1 VKFVR
6 EPVAVAGTS
15 ITNCVPFVIEAIVA
29 FAGIFDP
36 ETTIPTI
43 KSDVLGTVTVVEP
56 LVVLT
61 PDTMAAP

>member
-1 VKFVR
+1 
-6 EPVAVAGTS
+6 
-15 ITNCVPFVIEAIVA
+15 VIEAIVA
-29 FAGIFDP
+29 FTGMFVP

-61 PDTMAAP
+61 PDTIAPPLLKT